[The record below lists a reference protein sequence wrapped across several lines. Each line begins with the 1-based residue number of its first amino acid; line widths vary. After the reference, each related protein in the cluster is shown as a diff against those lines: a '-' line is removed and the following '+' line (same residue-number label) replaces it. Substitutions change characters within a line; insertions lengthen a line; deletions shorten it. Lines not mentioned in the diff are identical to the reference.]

1 MSFINKNNESS
12 SHKKS
17 VFDWWNSD
25 NTKKW
30 HTTKYEKNNIEYLHV
45 VDRLDKALGYIK
57 RFKPE
62 KNCKILEF
70 GFGGGQSSLKILE
83 LGYNYTG
90 VEISKHMISS
100 AEEKCF
106 KYIKNKKAIFFHGSL
121 DEINDELTH
130 NTYDVVLICGAL
142 QYTDDI
148 NFAISEI
155 HKLLRK
161 DGIFILCQANMF
173 AVQEFIGFRKFLKT
187 IVRYFT
193 NEDFFYSYS
202 NSFKSILLE
211 TNLKKYFQ
219 KFENSKF
226 MNSKFMTKYEEKWN
240 YKINKRL
247 FSSKKLSNHLKK
259 NNFSIVTKTGA
270 PFFLYH
276 KNKIINYLF
285 RILDNVLLFS
295 VKYLKLTFLTKIADN
310 IIIVSKKNV

>member
-1 MSFINKNNESS
+1 MLSNKKKSENS
-12 SHKKS
+12 SHKQS

-30 HTTKYEKNNIEYLHV
+30 HTTKYEKDNIEYLHV
-45 VDRLDKALGYIK
+45 IDRLDRALDYIK
-57 RFKPE
+57 QFKPE

-70 GFGGGQSSLKILE
+70 GFGGGQSSHKILE

-100 AEEKCF
+100 AEEKCS
-106 KYIKNKKAIFFHGSL
+106 KYIKDKKAFFFHGSL
-121 DEINDELTH
+121 DEVNEELTN

-155 HKLLRK
+155 HKLLKK
-161 DGIFILCQANMF
+161 DGVFIICQANMF
-173 AVQEFIGFRKFLKT
+173 AIHEFIGFRKFLKT
-187 IVRYFT
+187 IVRYIT

-211 TNLKKYFQ
+211 TNLKKYFR

-226 MNSKFMTKYEEKWN
+226 MNSKFMTKYEEKWD

-247 FSSKKLSNHLKK
+247 FSSKKLSNHLVK
-259 NNFSIVTKTGA
+259 NSFKIINKTGA

-276 KNKIINYLF
+276 NNKIINYLF
-285 RILDNVLLFS
+285 RISNKILLFS
-295 VKYLKLTFLTKIADN
+295 VKYLRLNFLTNMADN